1 MTNAEL
7 KTVAV
12 DEIEGN
18 FFVQDYQRGYRWE
31 KNEVVQL
38 LNDVYN
44 LLDKDASTSNVMQN
58 SKNYCLQPI
67 VVKKISEKNFEI
79 IDGQQRLTTIF
90 IIYSYMNSQPNF
102 TLSYSTREKSADFL
116 EDIENN
122 LERREEN
129 IDFWFMANAY
139 ENVKKWFDEK
149 ISEDKTNMRTVR
161 RNFENLFT
169 YNVQVIW
176 YEVEETEDAVK
187 LFTRLN
193 IGKIPLTNAELVKA
207 MFLSRSNK
215 KNIEKATQ
223 DEIALQWDN
232 IEKDL
237 HRNSL
242 WYFLTGKSSER
253 YQTRIDIVLDLISEK
268 KANERDEYFTFF
280 YFNKLRE
287 TEDLNK
293 IWQEKI
299 VQTFLLLKD
308 WREHRDFYH
317 KIGYLISSGAKSL
330 SAIYKESKGKT
341 KSKFLEK
348 LDDFIKDS
356 ISLKKDEKYSDW
368 DYETHGKRIFNLLLL
383 FNVESVRQIEE
394 NSQWFPFDKFKSDE
408 KGKNSWSLEHVHAV
422 KSKKGDKDIWR
433 EWLKLHKESLE
444 LLPEDNFDLISEID
458 NLLEKKDIPSVKFEP
473 LQEKIIKKFSLD
485 DDVEKYVNSIANL
498 ALLKC
503 ETNSA
508 LGNSTFD
515 VKRNAIVKMDMEGKF
530 IPFCTKMLFLKYYTR
545 SEKNQIHFWSQ
556 ADRDAYISA
565 INKILENFLAE
576 PINFVGEEV

>member
-18 FFVQDYQRGYRWE
+18 FFVPDYQRGYRWE

-44 LLDKDASTSNVMQN
+44 LKAESGQVSKD
-58 SKNYCLQPI
+58 YCLQPI
-67 VVKKISEKNFEI
+67 VVKKLGEKFFEV
-79 IDGQQRLTTIF
+79 IDGQQRLTTLF
-90 IIYSYMNSQPNF
+90 LIYNYMYEVGGNF
-102 TLSYSTREKSADFL
+102 LGAPKFSLSYKTREKSADFL
-116 EDIENN
+116 ANIKNN
-122 LERREEN
+122 LNRREEN
-129 IDFWFMANAY
+129 IDFWFMASAY
-139 ENVKKWFDEK
+139 DEIKKWFDNKNEPAVAMLNIK
-149 ISEDKTNMRTVR
+149 KLLAE
-161 RNFENLFT
+161 
-169 YNVQVIW
+169 NVQVIW

-308 WREHRDFYH
+308 WQEHRDFYH

-556 ADRDAYISA
+556 ADRAAYISA

>member
-18 FFVQDYQRGYRWE
+18 FFVPDYQRGYRWE

-44 LLDKDASTSNVMQN
+44 LKAESGQVSKD
-58 SKNYCLQPI
+58 YCLQPI
-67 VVKKISEKNFEI
+67 VVKKLGEKFFEV
-79 IDGQQRLTTIF
+79 IDGQQRLTTLF
-90 IIYSYMNSQPNF
+90 LIYNYMYEVGGNF
-102 TLSYSTREKSADFL
+102 LGAPKFSLSYKTREKSADFL
-116 EDIENN
+116 ANIKNN
-122 LERREEN
+122 LNRREEN
-129 IDFWFMANAY
+129 IDFWFMASAY
-139 ENVKKWFDEK
+139 DEIKKWFDNKNEPAVAMLNIK
-149 ISEDKTNMRTVR
+149 KLLAE
-161 RNFENLFT
+161 
-169 YNVQVIW
+169 NVQVIW

-515 VKRNAIVKMDMEGKF
+515 VKRNEIIKMDMEGKF